1 MDSERQQA
9 KEHFLI
15 AQLQIT
21 YLLRLGTQE
30 RWRRLCQEVAG
41 SRREQFEASCQQAGI
56 TQVQIGLVQT
66 LCGELMLVTLNMH
79 EPQQTLR
86 VLVSSE
92 RPFDRWLRAQLQA
105 MLGWNMQDVLSDPQ
119 PDLIFDWRQ

>member
-1 MDSERQQA
+1 M
-9 KEHFLI
+9 
-15 AQLQIT
+15 AQMQIT